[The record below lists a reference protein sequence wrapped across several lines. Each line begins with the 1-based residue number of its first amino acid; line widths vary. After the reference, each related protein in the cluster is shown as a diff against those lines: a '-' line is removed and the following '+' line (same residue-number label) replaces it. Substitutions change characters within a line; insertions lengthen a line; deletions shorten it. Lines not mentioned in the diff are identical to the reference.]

1 MPRNTTPT
9 SAKQGTL
16 LAATVSQ
23 LEQKMV
29 LLEAKLQKLQSQV
42 ATFKKGAVVRRD
54 NQMANQLR
62 AKLGG
67 L

>member
-1 MPRNTTPT
+1 MPRSTKPASPKND
-9 SAKQGTL
+9 A
-16 LAATVSQ
+16 LAAAAISQ

-29 LLEAKLQKLQSQV
+29 LLEAKVQKLQSQV
-42 ATFKKGAVVRRD
+42 ATFKKGAITRRD
-54 NQMANQLR
+54 NQTAAQLR